1 MGRPITDEDNGTR
14 PVAVINEAFAKKFF
28 ASENPIG
35 QHFGPV
41 PGNNAGM
48 YEIIGVAADVNF
60 GNDLQQPMYFLPEAQ
75 STSFLDGEAEERE
88 VLSHYL
94 SNMVIWAPGNP
105 PNIEQQVRKTL
116 ANTAPNLVVNG
127 IEPYSEVIEADFAQQ
142 NMIASLTWL
151 FGAIGLVLA
160 AVGLYGV
167 TAYGVEQRTNEI
179 GVRMALGADRGSVVL
194 MVLREAFWQI
204 GIGLALGIPAAIGAG
219 HFIAGHLFGVGPWDP
234 LMLSLATLLL
244 GVAALIAA
252 AIPARRATRV
262 EPMVALR
269 YE

>member
-1 MGRPITDEDNGTR
+1 
-14 PVAVINEAFAKKFF
+14 
-28 ASENPIG
+28 
-35 QHFGPV
+35 
-41 PGNNAGM
+41 
-48 YEIIGVAADVNF
+48 
-60 GNDLQQPMYFLPEAQ
+60 
-75 STSFLDGEAEERE
+75 
-88 VLSHYL
+88 
-94 SNMVIWAPGNP
+94 
-105 PNIEQQVRKTL
+105 
-116 ANTAPNLVVNG
+116 VVNG

-151 FGAIGLVLA
+151 FGAIGLALA

-179 GVRMALGADRGSVVL
+179 GVRMALGADRGSVVR
-194 MVLREAFWQI
+194 MVLLEAFWQI

-219 HFIAGHLFGVGPWDP
+219 RLIAGHLFGVSPWDP